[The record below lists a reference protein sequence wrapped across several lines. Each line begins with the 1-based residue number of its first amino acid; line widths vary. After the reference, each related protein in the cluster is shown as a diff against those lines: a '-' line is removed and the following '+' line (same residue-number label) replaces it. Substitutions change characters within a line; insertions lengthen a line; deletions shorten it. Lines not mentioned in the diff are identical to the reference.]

1 MIVKF
6 HRHGTGP
13 ASGAL
18 DYLLKEKGE
27 PTGEN
32 TNKTRIPLQPRAHA
46 RVLSGDPFMT
56 EHLINSTSFKQKY
69 KSGVLSFTERAN
81 EVTEENKFQIMQKF
95 EDTIFCGLD
104 RDQYDILW
112 IEHADKDIDKANPI
126 GRLELNFLIAGQE
139 LRSGARFQPF
149 YSKADLVRVNA
160 FKDIV
165 NYDYKLTDPNEPERK
180 RLVNPY
186 SNDLPPPTPY
196 DEQNYTRKE
205 AKKDEDIISDP
216 RDRKALRDAINRRM
230 KFAYQEGLI
239 SNRLSVI
246 FMLKQWGLKIERDK
260 SESSLS
266 ISNKNIAD
274 KNGKPLHVRLKGAMY
289 EKSFDGINHRPHIVE
304 LEQKAYKSRLPK
316 EIDQAQ
322 KTLAK
327 GIQIKEKYHAE
338 LYADAELLEPLRLD
352 VVEVDIV
359 NTEKDI
365 SVAESQPERQIYY
378 SGPSL

>member
-27 PTGEN
+27 QTAEN
-32 TNKTRIPLQPRAHA
+32 VNKTRIPLQPRAHA
-46 RVLSGDPFMT
+46 RVLSGDPLVT

-81 EVTEENKFQIMQKF
+81 EVTEENKFKIMQKF

-139 LRSGARFQPF
+139 LRSGARLQPF
-149 YSKADLVRVNA
+149 YAKADLVRVNA

-165 NYDYKLTDPNEPERK
+165 NHEYDLTDPNEPERK

-186 SNDLPPPTPY
+186 SNDLQPPTPY

-205 AKKDEDIISDP
+205 AKKDEEIIADP
-216 RDRKALRDAINRRM
+216 RDRRALRDAINRRM
-230 KFAYQEGLI
+230 KFAYQEGLV
-239 SNRLSVI
+239 SDRPSAI
-246 FMLKQWGLKIERDK
+246 FMLKKWGLRIERNRSD
-260 SESSLS
+260 ESLS
-266 ISNKNIAD
+266 ISNKNIVD
-274 KNGKPLHVRLKGAMY
+274 KNGKSLHVRLTGAMY
-289 EKSFDGINHRPHIVE
+289 EKGFDGIKHRPHIVK
-304 LEQKAYKSRLPK
+304 LEQKVYKSRLPQ
-316 EIDQAQ
+316 EIAQA
-322 KTLAK
+322 KKKLAK
-327 GIQIKEKYHAE
+327 GIDIKEKYHAE
-338 LYADAELLEPLRLD
+338 IYVDVELPEPLYLD
-352 VVEVDIV
+352 VVEVGIV
-359 NTEKDI
+359 KTEKEQ
-365 SVAESQPERQIYY
+365 SVAPSQPESQKYQP
-378 SGPSL
+378 GPSP

>member
-27 PTGEN
+27 PTREN
-32 TNKTRIPLQPRAHA
+32 ANNMRIPLQPRAHA

-112 IEHADKDIDKANPI
+112 IEHADKDIDKVNSI

-139 LRSGARFQPF
+139 LRSGARLQPF

-160 FKDIV
+160 FKDII

-196 DEQNYTRKE
+196 DENNYTHKE
-205 AKKDEDIISDP
+205 AKKDEEVISDP
-216 RDRKALRDAINRRM
+216 RDRKSLRDAINRRM
-230 KFAYQEGLI
+230 KFAYKEGLVN
-239 SNRLSVI
+239 NRQDIV
-246 FMLKQWGLKIERDK
+246 FMLKKWGLKIEREK
-260 SESSLS
+260 SKESLS
-266 ISNKNIAD
+266 ISNKNIVD
-274 KNGKPLHVRLKGAMY
+274 KNGKTLHVRLTGSMY
-289 EKSFDGINHRPHIVE
+289 EKNFNGIKHRPHIVE
-304 LEQKAYKSRLPK
+304 LQQKAYKSRLPQ
-316 EIDQAQ
+316 EIEQAK

-327 GIQIKEKYHAE
+327 GIDIKEKYHAE
-338 LYADAELLEPLRLD
+338 LYVDVELPEPLRLD
-352 VVEVDIV
+352 VVEVAIT
-359 NTEKDI
+359 NAGKER
-365 SVAESQPERQIYY
+365 SVAESQPERQIYH
-378 SGPSL
+378 SGPSP

>member
-27 PTGEN
+27 PTGGN
-32 TNKTRIPLQPRAHA
+32 ANKTRIPLQPRAHA
-46 RVLSGDPFMT
+46 RVLSGDPFIT
-56 EHLINSTSFKQKY
+56 EHLINSTPFKQKY

-81 EVTEENKFQIMQKF
+81 EVTEENKFEIMQKF

-139 LRSGARFQPF
+139 LRSGARLQPF

-165 NYDYKLTDPNEPERK
+165 NYDYKLADPNEPERK

-196 DEQNYTRKE
+196 DENNYTRRE
-205 AKKDEDIISDP
+205 AKKDEEIISDP
-216 RDRKALRDAINRRM
+216 RDRKSLRDAINRRM
-230 KFAYQEGLI
+230 RFAHKEGLVN
-239 SNRLSVI
+239 NRQDVI
-246 FMLKQWGLKIERDK
+246 FMLKKWGLEIERDK
-260 SESSLS
+260 SKKSLS
-266 ISNKNIAD
+266 ISNKNIVD
-274 KNGKPLHVRLKGAMY
+274 KNGKALHVRLTGAIY
-289 EKSFDGINHRPHIVE
+289 EKSFDGIKYRPHIVD
-304 LEQKAYKSRLPK
+304 LQQKAYKSRLPK
-316 EIDQAQ
+316 EIDQAK
-322 KTLAK
+322 KTLAT
-327 GIQIKEKYHAE
+327 GIRIKEKYHAE

-352 VVEVDIV
+352 VAEVDIL
-359 NTEKDI
+359 NTEKNV
-365 SVAESQPERQIYY
+365 SVAESQPERQIHY
-378 SGPSL
+378 SGPTL

>member
-27 PTGEN
+27 PTREN
-32 TNKTRIPLQPRAHA
+32 ANNMRIPLQPRAHA

-365 SVAESQPERQIYY
+365 SVAESQPERQIYH
-378 SGPSL
+378 SGPSP